1 MRIDTIDELIADFSR
16 NVVGRE
22 VEDKSWISIPV
33 VTDQKVKTHVGLV
46 SVEIIGN
53 KAVFVGK
60 PASKKMTLDELED
73 RLHELEIE
81 HGDAE
86 CYSKYDEGDVLVPI
100 YDVYI
105 YGGRAYASFRADYSD
120 FDSTDEKISR
130 DVVFRSDY
138 MNKTDA
144 VKAMWH
150 VIHSMGMEFDC
161 PKTAIKFKKISSN
174 RSEVSARVSGTA
186 TAINDFRNGSYFI
199 PDKNSFEAAR
209 IKW

>member
-16 NVVGRE
+16 KVANQD
-22 VEDKSWISIPV
+22 VEDRSWVSIPV
-33 VTDQKVKTHVGLV
+33 VTDDKVKTHVGLV
-46 SVEIIGN
+46 SVEMIGN
-53 KAVFVGK
+53 KAVFVGGV
-60 PASKKMTLDELED
+60 ASKEMTLDELED

-86 CYSKYDEGDVLVPI
+86 CYSKYDEGDILVPI
-100 YDVYI
+100 YDAYL
-105 YGGRAYASFRADYSD
+105 YGRKHASFRVDYSE
-120 FDSTDEKISR
+120 FDKTDEKISR

-150 VIHSMGMEFDC
+150 VIHPMGMEFDC
-161 PKTAIKFKKISSN
+161 PKAAIKFKKISPN

-186 TAINDFRNGSYFI
+186 TAIYDFKNGSYFI
-199 PDKNSFEAAR
+199 PDKKSYEAAR